1 MILLKNN
8 HFPPRQNLPLWDSVG
23 GEITMTIK
31 LTIDRFEN
39 DKAILKTEDRSTIIW
54 PKNQLPADSHEG
66 MVLIFNIIDDAQAEK
81 DKKELAKDILNEIL
95 DVSNK

>member
-1 MILLKNN
+1 MN
-8 HFPPRQNLPLWDSVG
+8 
-23 GEITMTIK
+23 IK

-54 PKNQLPADSHEG
+54 PKNQLPENIHEG
-66 MVLIFNIIDDAQAEK
+66 MVLIFNIVNDAKAEK

-95 DVSNK
+95 DVGNYDIKILVEAYRH

>member
-1 MILLKNN
+1 MK
-8 HFPPRQNLPLWDSVG
+8 
-23 GEITMTIK
+23 IK

-54 PKNQLPADSHEG
+54 PKDQLPENIHEG
-66 MVLIFNIIDDAQAEK
+66 MVLVFNITNDAKDEK

-95 DVSNK
+95 DVNE